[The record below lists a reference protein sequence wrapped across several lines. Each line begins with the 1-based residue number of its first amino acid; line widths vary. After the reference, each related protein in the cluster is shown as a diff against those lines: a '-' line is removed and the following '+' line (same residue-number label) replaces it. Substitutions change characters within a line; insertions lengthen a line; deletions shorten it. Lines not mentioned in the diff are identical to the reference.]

1 MNAGVLQENA
11 DLFVRMNIFSQIKT
25 GYLLLDMLI
34 SSMIMMYL
42 PTLFNRCK
50 HVFKDFSN
58 YLLYYNSN
66 KLTLEGM
73 RTINISWNTRTQNIF
88 STRFRALWYHIQ
100 STQNLNKD
108 IHSIKE
114 YPSSDNKRDEYD
126 EKDSDEYNKIENDIF
141 IVNQNRSFKLE
152 EDIWC
157 RVRLIEEEVERK
169 DRGRD
174 QQSSKFEKI
183 IIELY
188 SKNTSVENLKR
199 YIDRIAENYMEDLYN
214 SRHGKLFIY
223 SLSGFKNKNE
233 NDMLQPTWDECRFK
247 SSRFFNTIFFDQ
259 KQMLQE
265 KINFFENNQEWY
277 EKEGHPYTMGI
288 ALHGPPGTG
297 KTSVI
302 KCIANHLKRHLIVI
316 PLSKIKTQTQFNKCF
331 FDDEYNHK
339 NAKQTIGFEK
349 KIIVFE
355 DLDCMSDII
364 LERNNGR
371 KTPSKE
377 RTNNTSEN
385 GVVTKDELLQTIKQG
400 MNPDSCKSDFAT
412 IFDKNNAADDNDE
425 LTLSFILNVI
435 DGIRETPGRIMIV
448 TSNHYDKLDKAFTR
462 PGRIDVSLEMK
473 NASVEIIEE
482 IVDHYYKSPIPDTIR
497 MKLKD
502 GVVSPATLINLRF
515 KCSSKDEFLTTLVNE
530 HFTSS

>member
-1 MNAGVLQENA
+1 MNAGVLHENA
-11 DLFVRMNIFSQIKT
+11 DLFVRMNVFSQIKT

-34 SSMIMMYL
+34 SSMIMLYL

-50 HVFKDFSN
+50 HMFNDLSS

-73 RTINISWNTRTQNIF
+73 RSINISWNTRTQNIF

-152 EDIWC
+152 QDIWC
-157 RVRLIEEEVERK
+157 RVRLIEEEMERK
-169 DRGRD
+169 DRGRE
-174 QQSSKFEKI
+174 QQSNKFERI
-183 IIELY
+183 IIEIY
-188 SKNTSVENLKR
+188 SKNKSVDNLKK
-199 YIDRIAENYMEDLYN
+199 YIDTIADNYIQELYN

-223 SLSGFKNKNE
+223 SLSGFRNKGD
-233 NDMLQPTWDECRFK
+233 NDMIVPIWDECRFK
-247 SSRFFNTIFFDQ
+247 STRRFNTIFFDQ
-259 KQMLQE
+259 KQMLLD
-265 KINFFENNQEWY
+265 KIDFFENNKDWY
-277 EKEGHPYTMGI
+277 EEEGHPYTMGI

-302 KCIANHLKRHLIVI
+302 KCIANQLKRHLIVI

-339 NAKQTIGFEK
+339 NAKNDIGFEK

-364 LERNNGR
+364 LERKREKSDDQNKKNQKSNGE
-371 KTPSKE
+371 S
-377 RTNNTSEN
+377 NAVS
-385 GVVTKDELLQTIKQG
+385 KDELLKTIKEG
-400 MNPDSCKSDFAT
+400 MNPDSCKGDFVSYLE
-412 IFDKNNAADDNDE
+412 KNDAAKDNDD

-473 NASVEIIEE
+473 NASIEIIEE
-482 IVDHYYKSPIPDTIR
+482 IVMHYYKESIPRHI
-497 MKLKD
+497 KNKISD
-502 GVVSPATLINLRF
+502 GIVSPAALINLRF
-515 KCSSKDEFLTTLVNE
+515 KCNSKKEFLDTLVEE
-530 HFTSS
+530 HFTS

>member
-1 MNAGVLQENA
+1 MNAGVLHENA

-34 SSMIMMYL
+34 SSMIMLYL

-50 HVFKDFSN
+50 HMFKDISN

-73 RTINISWNTRTQNIF
+73 RSINISWNTRTQNIF

-141 IVNQNRSFKLE
+141 IVNQNKSFKLE
-152 EDIWC
+152 QDIWC
-157 RVRLIEEEVERK
+157 RVRLIEEEMERK
-169 DRGRD
+169 DRGRE
-174 QQSSKFEKI
+174 QQSNKFERI
-183 IIELY
+183 IIEIY
-188 SKNTSVENLKR
+188 SKNKSVDNLKK
-199 YIDRIAENYMEDLYN
+199 YIDTIADNYIQELYN

-223 SLSGFKNKNE
+223 SLGGFRNKGDK
-233 NDMLQPTWDECRFK
+233 DMIVPIWDECRFK
-247 SSRFFNTIFFDQ
+247 SARRFNTIFFDQ
-259 KQMLQE
+259 KQMLLD
-265 KINFFENNQEWY
+265 KIDFFENNKDWY
-277 EKEGHPYTMGI
+277 EEEGHPYTMGI

-302 KCIANHLKRHLIVI
+302 KCIANQLKRHLIVI

-331 FDDEYNHK
+331 FDNEYNHK
-339 NAKQTIGFEK
+339 NAKNNIGFEN

-364 LERNNGR
+364 LER
-371 KTPSKE
+371 KKE
-377 RTNNTSEN
+377 KNAVQNSNSETNTVS
-385 GVVTKDELLQTIKQG
+385 KDELLKTIKEG
-400 MNPDSCKSDFAT
+400 MNPDNCKSEFVSYLE
-412 IFDKNNAADDNDE
+412 KNNSAKDNDD

-448 TSNHYDKLDKAFTR
+448 TSNHYDKLDRAFTR

-482 IVDHYYKSPIPDTIR
+482 IVMHYYKESIPRHI
-497 MKLKD
+497 KNKISD
-502 GVVSPATLINLRF
+502 GIVSPAALINLRF
-515 KCSSKDEFLTTLVNE
+515 KCNSKKEFLDSLVEE
-530 HFTSS
+530 HFTS

>member
-1 MNAGVLQENA
+1 MNAGVLHENA

-34 SSMIMMYL
+34 SSMIMLYL

-50 HVFKDFSN
+50 HMFKDISN

-73 RTINISWNTRTQNIF
+73 RSINISWNTRTQNIF

-141 IVNQNRSFKLE
+141 IVNQNKSFKLE
-152 EDIWC
+152 QDIWC
-157 RVRLIEEEVERK
+157 RVRLIEEEMERK
-169 DRGRD
+169 DRGRE
-174 QQSSKFEKI
+174 QQSNKFERI
-183 IIELY
+183 IIEIY
-188 SKNTSVENLKR
+188 SKNKSVDNLKK
-199 YIDRIAENYMEDLYN
+199 YIDTIADNYIQELYN

-223 SLSGFKNKNE
+223 SLGGFRNKGDK
-233 NDMLQPTWDECRFK
+233 DMIVPIWDECRFK
-247 SSRFFNTIFFDQ
+247 SARRFNTIFFDQ
-259 KQMLQE
+259 KQMLLD
-265 KINFFENNQEWY
+265 KIDFFENNKDWY
-277 EKEGHPYTMGI
+277 EEEGHPYTMGI

-302 KCIANHLKRHLIVI
+302 KCIANQLKRHLIVI

-331 FDDEYNHK
+331 FDNEYNHK
-339 NAKQTIGFEK
+339 NAKNNIGFEN

-364 LERNNGR
+364 LER
-371 KTPSKE
+371 KKE
-377 RTNNTSEN
+377 KNAVQNSNSETNS
-385 GVVTKDELLQTIKQG
+385 VSKDELLKTIKEG
-400 MNPDSCKSDFAT
+400 MNPDNCKSEFVSYLE
-412 IFDKNNAADDNDE
+412 KNNSAKDNDD

-448 TSNHYDKLDKAFTR
+448 TSNHYDKLDRAFTR

-482 IVDHYYKSPIPDTIR
+482 IVMHYYKESIPRHI
-497 MKLKD
+497 KNKISD
-502 GVVSPATLINLRF
+502 GIVSPAALINLRF
-515 KCSSKDEFLTTLVNE
+515 KCNSKKEFLDSLVEE
-530 HFTSS
+530 HFTS